1 MDAPAIAWRRAA
13 VYKESET
20 PNIVKN
26 LEQLIA
32 QAGSPVKLLWEAQTP
47 PAVVPRVVPE
57 FTNWRTEQ
65 MAWRRTAVI
74 FDQCHHMAD
83 LNIKGPDA
91 LKLISHLA
99 VNSVAKFPVDMAKQ
113 FVAVNYDGYVIGDNI
128 LFHLDDDE
136 YQAVGIPPSINWM
149 HFHAASGDY
158 DVEVWR
164 DDNSFYRKGDPVLYR
179 YQVQGP
185 GAMNVIREATGE
197 EPPKVR
203 FFHMTRLNIA
213 GKEVRALRH
222 GMVGEPGFEM
232 WGPWEDN
239 DAVHSALLEAG
250 KKHGLVQVGGRAY
263 HTNALESGWQ
273 PRPLPAIY
281 SGEKMKPYREWLT
294 ENSYEATSPL
304 GGSFHS
310 ENIEDYYFTPYD
322 LDYGRIIS
330 FDHDFIGRE
339 ALERMVTEGQA
350 ESRKKV
356 TFVWNGDDT
365 AAAYAS
371 MFHQGPVAKF
381 INLPVSLYDTF
392 HADRIEANGKVVGLS
407 SWTGYSGNE
416 RAMLSLGT
424 IDAAFAEPGTEVTLV
439 WGEDTP
445 SSKVQVEEHTQIK
458 IRATVMPAP
467 LVEQARTVYRSDAG
481 LQ

>member
-32 QAGSPVKLLWEAQTP
+32 QAGSPVKLLWEAKTP

-481 LQ
+481 LK

>member
-294 ENSYEATSPL
+294 ENAYEATSPL

>member
-1 MDAPAIAWRRAA
+1 MA
-13 VYKESET
+13 
-20 PNIVKN
+20 KN
-26 LEQLIA
+26 LEQAIQ
-32 QAGSPVKLLWEAQTP
+32 QAGSPVKLLWESETP

-65 MAWRRTAVI
+65 MAWRQTAVL
-74 FDQCHHMAD
+74 FDQSHHMAD

-99 VNSVAKFPVDMAKQ
+99 VNSVAKFPVDVAKQ
-113 FVAVNYDGYVIGDNI
+113 FVAVSHDGYIIGDNI
-128 LFHLDDDE
+128 LFHLDEDE
-136 YQAVGIPPSINWM
+136 YQAVGIPPSINWI
-149 HFHAASGDY
+149 HFHAATGGH
-158 DVEVWR
+158 DVKVWR

-185 GAMNVIREATGE
+185 GAMEVIREATGE
-197 EPPKVR
+197 EPPKLR

-213 GKEVRALRH
+213 GKQVRALRH

-232 WGPWEDN
+232 WGPWKDN
-239 DAVHSALLEAG
+239 DVVHAALLEAG
-250 KKHGLVQVGGRAY
+250 KKHGMVQVGGRAY

-281 SGEKMKPYREWLT
+281 TGKKMQPYREWLT

-304 GGSFHS
+304 GGSFS
-310 ENIEDYYFTPYD
+310 SDKIEDYYVTPFD
-322 LDYGRIIS
+322 LDYGRIIG

-339 ALERMVTEGQA
+339 ALEKMVAEGRS

-365 AAAYAS
+365 IAVYAS
-371 MFHQGPVAKF
+371 MFHQGPLSKF

-392 HADRIEANGKVVGLS
+392 HVDRIEANGKVVGVS

-416 RAMLSLGT
+416 RAMLSLGS
-424 IDAAFAEPGTEVTLV
+424 IDAEFAKPGTEVTLI

-445 SSKVQVEEHTQIK
+445 SSKVQVEDHVQCK

-481 LQ
+481 LK